1 MTVLFD
7 FDGVLMDTE
16 TLYTRFWDT
25 AGRQFVDKEN
35 FGASIK
41 GQTLTHI
48 LSTYFPDPAVQ
59 QELVRRLDEYE
70 HDMAYEYMPG
80 AEHFLKALRQEGVKT
95 AVVTSSDQKK
105 MANVYRTHPEF
116 RGYFDCILTS
126 EDFHRSKPDPEC
138 FLTAMQRLG
147 AEAADTVVFEDSF
160 FGLEAARAAGA
171 YVVALATTNPREAL
185 KGKADRIIADFIG
198 LKPKELEIKN

>member
-1 MTVLFD
+1 MTILFD

-41 GQTLTHI
+41 GQTLKHI
-48 LSTYFPDPAVQ
+48 LSTYFPDPELQ
-59 QELVRRLDEYE
+59 RELVRRLDQYE
-70 HDMAYEYMPG
+70 HDMAYEYIPG
-80 AEHFLKALRQEGVKT
+80 AEGFLQTLRREGVKT

-116 RGYFDCILTS
+116 QGYFDCILTS
-126 EDFHRSKPDPEC
+126 EDFRRSKPDPDC

-147 AEAADTVVFEDSF
+147 ARAEDTIVFEDSF
-160 FGLEAARAAGA
+160 FGLEAARASGA
-171 YVVALATTNPREAL
+171 YVVALATTNPRASL
-185 KGKADRIIADFIG
+185 AGKADRIIDNF
-198 LKPKELEIKN
+198 LEIQGLDIKQ